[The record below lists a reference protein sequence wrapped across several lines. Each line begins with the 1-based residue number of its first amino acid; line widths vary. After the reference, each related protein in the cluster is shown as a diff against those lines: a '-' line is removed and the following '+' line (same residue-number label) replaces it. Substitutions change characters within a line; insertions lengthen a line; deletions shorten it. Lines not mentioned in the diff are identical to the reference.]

1 MRYISIILILAALF
15 VVSACDRFD
24 HDFETLN
31 FKAELFTPM
40 QNAMMHPED
49 LSTLMAFYADD
60 YMHNAAT
67 KADREQFFH
76 SLYTLYGDEIAL
88 EPVLQSYNHH
98 NQSLTWELRVW
109 DTTWV
114 PSRLVAVIPFN
125 DEKVMKVGDAWKLYG
140 NRIADIEQ
148 GDKRRLVFETF
159 TFTTC
164 PNCPQV
170 ENVLHGLASLY
181 PTQFSYLEYHFND
194 PLAIP
199 ATAQTFGYYG
209 FSVMPATIL
218 NGESKIIGGDP
229 SHLEQIR
236 SAAEALIGTSTEIFL
251 EDIQTT
257 FTTGTG
263 LEGSLNLVTQPGFD
277 LADLNLRFHLIERSS
292 ETTNSTGNACTN
304 VVLAS
309 GKLDVSAANL
319 AQPIS
324 FNLPFTGSLPS
335 DAALIIF
342 VQRMPSPWA
351 DNAPIL
357 NAREIDLAGI

>member
-1 MRYISIILILAALF
+1 MRYISLLLVLIALF
-15 VVSACDRFD
+15 LVSACDRFD
-24 HDFETLN
+24 HDFETLD

-40 QNAMMHPED
+40 QSAMEHPED
-49 LSTLMAFYADD
+49 LSALMAFYADD
-60 YMHNAAT
+60 YVHNAAT

-76 SLYTLYGDEIAL
+76 SLFTLYGEDIVLVPAL
-88 EPVLQSYNHH
+88 QAYNHH
-98 NQSLTWELRVW
+98 NQSLTWELRVF
-109 DTTWV
+109 D
-114 PSRLVAVIPFN
+114 PDMEPGLLAVIPFN
-125 DEKVMKVGDAWKLYG
+125 DEKVMKVADTWKLYG
-140 NRIADIEQ
+140 NRIADLEQ
-148 GDKRRLVFETF
+148 GTKRRMVFETF

-218 NGESKIIGGDP
+218 NGESKVIGGDP
-229 SHLEQIR
+229 LHLATIR
-236 SAAEALIGTSTEIFL
+236 NAAEALLSTTATVFL

-257 FTTGTG
+257 FIAGTG

-277 LADLNLRFHLIERSS
+277 QSNLNLRYHIIELSS
-292 ETTNSTGNACTN
+292 ATTNSAGNACTN

-309 GKLDVSAANL
+309 GKLDLTGANL
-319 AQPIS
+319 TQPLS
-324 FNLPFTGSLPS
+324 FSLPFTGSLPS

-342 VQRMPSPWA
+342 VQPMPSPWA

-357 NAREIDLAGI
+357 NAREIDLAAI

>member
-1 MRYISIILILAALF
+1 MRYISLLLVVSTLF
-15 VVSACDRFD
+15 IVSACDRFD
-24 HDFETLN
+24 HDFETLD

-40 QNAMMHPED
+40 QSAMEHPED
-49 LSTLMAFYADD
+49 LSALMAFYADD
-60 YMHNAAT
+60 YVHNAAT

-76 SLYTLYGDEIAL
+76 SLYTLYGDDVRLI
-88 EPVLQSYNHH
+88 PNLQAYNHH
-98 NQSLTWELRVW
+98 NQSLTWELRVF
-109 DTTWV
+109 D
-114 PSRLVAVIPFN
+114 PDMEPGLLAVIPFN
-125 DEKVMKVGDAWKLYG
+125 DEKVLKVGESWKLYG
-140 NRIADIEQ
+140 NRIADLEQ
-148 GDKRRLVFETF
+148 GNKRRMVFETF

-218 NGESKIIGGDP
+218 NGEAKVIGGDP
-229 SHLEQIR
+229 IHLETIR
-236 SAAEALIGTSTEIFL
+236 NAAEGYLNTSAVFLL

-257 FTTGTG
+257 FTAGTG
-263 LEGSLNLVTQPGFD
+263 LEGSLNLEVPEDSKET
-277 LADLNLRFHLIERSS
+277 DLNLRFHLIERSS
-292 ETTNSTGNACTN
+292 ATTNSIGNACTN

-309 GKLDVSAANL
+309 GKLDISEHDLNL
-319 AQPIS
+319 PINFS
-324 FNLPFTGSLPS
+324 LPFTGSLPS

-342 VQRMPSPWA
+342 VQKMPSLWA